1 MADGD
6 VKHKEGH
13 LDRGILVL
21 VDLTTIAIFN
31 QGILE
36 VLVDLTAPAM
46 VNQKILKVLVD
57 LTTVIVNQG
66 FLEVLVDQTAIAV
79 VHQGV
84 LDPLAGF
91 QVVLVTVQSLNPR
104 LVRPQHPKQ
113 LQLGKAEGDGKEIPM
128 RRTESLRH
136 MKGLN
141 TLMTTMNIL
150 RMGR

>member
-13 LDRGILVL
+13 LDRGIL
-21 VDLTTIAIFN
+21 
-31 QGILE
+31 E

-46 VNQKILKVLVD
+46 VNQVQVLVD

-113 LQLGKAEGDGKEIPM
+113 LQLGKVEGDGKEIPM

>member
-13 LDRGILVL
+13 LDR
-21 VDLTTIAIFN
+21 
-31 QGILE
+31 GILE

-57 LTTVIVNQG
+57 LTTVIINQG

-113 LQLGKAEGDGKEIPM
+113 LQLGKAEGDGKGIPM